1 MLLTGFYMYIS
12 FKMYCVK
19 INQEAEKKRKKK
31 RKYLVHF
38 VVETSA
44 HFVLRWMLMYKVLQ
58 NPMLR
63 LKRRCTYN
71 SWNPIV
77 CVVLG

>member
-1 MLLTGFYMYIS
+1 MYIS
-12 FKMYCVK
+12 FKMYGVK
-19 INQEAEKKRKKK
+19 INQEAEKKRKI

-38 VVETSA
+38 VVEICTSA
-44 HFVLRWMLMYKVLQ
+44 YFVLRWMLMHKVLQ

-71 SWNPIV
+71 SWNPI

>member
-1 MLLTGFYMYIS
+1 MYGA
-12 FKMYCVK
+12 K
-19 INQEAEKKRKKK
+19 INQEADKKRKI
-31 RKYLVHF
+31 RNIWYI
-38 VVETSA
+38 SA

-58 NPMLR
+58 NPTLR
-63 LKRRCTYN
+63 LKRRCTHN